1 MYTVTRNTKYDF
13 SGQSYSTSYPNLHKY
28 PATMI
33 PQIGIEIF
41 KELKINKGNLLDPYC
56 GSGSSFV
63 VGLER
68 GLKVM
73 YGYDINPLA
82 ILISRAKFTKVS
94 FKKLKLLYEEIQN
107 RLFELRFNDDK
118 LNDIESPNFYNIKFW
133 FSEKVLKQ
141 LSIIKYYID
150 KIDDKNLRRLFYV
163 AFSETTRESSYT
175 RNGEFKLYRMKE
187 EDMKR
192 FNPDVYNI
200 YLDKLRKAI
209 TSYEKYYYPLLNNS
223 KIIIDFRHFPKSQN
237 YFDIVLTSPPYGDS
251 KTTVA
256 YGQFSLFSN
265 EWFGIKDARK
275 IDQLLMGGKTKKTI
289 YQKGLIVDYIK
300 KIEKSS
306 PKRALEVSSFYEDL
320 ESSINDVSI
329 SVKPGGKIIYIIGNR
344 TVKDVNLP
352 TDQFIAE
359 KFEKNNFKHLVTYE
373 RALGNKAMPS
383 LNSPTNVTGI
393 KRSTMTKEYIIVC
406 EKAKTS
412 KSLQVSEKP
421 IKPYSSK
428 IQTNS
433 NYRSDPF

>member
-1 MYTVTRNTKYDF
+1 
-13 SGQSYSTSYPNLHKY
+13 
-28 PATMI
+28 
-33 PQIGIEIF
+33 
-41 KELKINKGNLLDPYC
+41 
-56 GSGSSFV
+56 
-63 VGLER
+63 
-68 GLKVM
+68 
-73 YGYDINPLA
+73 
-82 ILISRAKFTKVS
+82 
-94 FKKLKLLYEEIQN
+94 
-107 RLFELRFNDDK
+107 
-118 LNDIESPNFYNIKFW
+118 
-133 FSEKVLKQ
+133 
-141 LSIIKYYID
+141 
-150 KIDDKNLRRLFYV
+150 
-163 AFSETTRESSYT
+163 
-175 RNGEFKLYRMKE
+175 MKE
-187 EDMKR
+187 KDMKK

-200 YLDKLRKAI
+200 YLEKLHNAI
-209 TSYEKYYYPLLNNS
+209 KSYEKYYYPLLNNS
-223 KIIIDFRHFPKSQN
+223 KIIIDFRHFPKSIN

-275 IDQLLMGGKTKKTI
+275 IDQLLMGGKTNKQN
-289 YQKGLIVDYIK
+289 YQKGLIADYIK

-320 ESSINDVSI
+320 ENSINDVSI

-406 EKAKTS
+406 EKVKTS

-428 IQTNS
+428 IKTNF
-433 NYRSDPF
+433 NYQSDPF